1 MSILGSD
8 IQTLTM
14 DCFYEKGS
22 IAWGVPNMGNPD
34 IENMLISAFY
44 SCNPDK
50 WIPEYI
56 ERVKSLL
63 NAQSAHVSMDD
74 HPFDNAIKQV
84 WVDFSKNMNDAVR
97 RGNYVL
103 YVSKKNQSGN
113 TELAAYGVGDTM
125 FTRSMM
131 RSLRQAKQVLPALQG
146 HP

>member
-22 IAWGVPNMGNPD
+22 IAWGVPNLGSPEL
-34 IENMLISAFY
+34 ENMLIEAFY
-44 SCNPDK
+44 SCDPDK

-63 NAQSAHVSMDD
+63 NAQSAHVNMDD

-84 WVDFSKNMNDAVR
+84 WVDFAKNVFGVVK
-97 RGNYVL
+97 RGNFVL
-103 YVSKKNQSGN
+103 YVSKKNQPGD
-113 TELAAYGVGDTM
+113 TELVAYGAGDTM
-125 FTRSMM
+125 FTLSMM
-131 RSLRQAKQVLPALQG
+131 RSLQQGKQARPALQG

>member
-1 MSILGSD
+1 MSILSNN
-8 IQTLTM
+8 IQDLTM

-22 IAWGVPNMGNPD
+22 IAWGVPNMSNPD

-84 WVDFSKNMNDAVR
+84 WVDFAKNVNGVVK

-113 TELAAYGVGDTM
+113 TELVAYGANDTM
-125 FTRSMM
+125 FTLSMM
-131 RSLRQAKQVLPALQG
+131 HSLRQARQVLPALQG
-146 HP
+146 RP

>member
-1 MSILGSD
+1 MSILSNN

-22 IAWGVPNMGNPD
+22 IAWGVPNMGSPK

-50 WIPEYI
+50 WIPDYEN
-56 ERVKSLL
+56 RVKSLL
-63 NAQSAHVSMDD
+63 NAQSAHVIMDD
-74 HPFDNAIKQV
+74 HPFDNTIKQI
-84 WVDFSKNMNDAVR
+84 WVDFAKDVDGVVK

-131 RSLRQAKQVLPALQG
+131 HSLRQVK
-146 HP
+146 